1 MVHEVA
7 KKHTCLTNNYIYW
20 WTDNIY
26 QRKNKDLIQLNVCY
40 NIKHGTIH
48 FQHSKLSKIVS
59 QHACHNYIILMFS
72 LCMSKIWQHNLYRY
86 TTGTWLYTI
95 YIIDL
100 NYPIKIIYTFWP
112 HFHFTLYCYLT
123 IIHRNLTYILKRHI
137 PST

>member
-1 MVHEVA
+1 MKWQ

-59 QHACHNYIILMFS
+59 QHACHNYIVLIFS
-72 LCMSKIWQHNLYRY
+72 LCLSKIYQHNLRRY
-86 TTGTWLYTI
+86 TRGTWLYTI

-100 NYPIKIIYTFWP
+100 KYLIYLINHFFTS
-112 HFHFTLYCYLT
+112 FHFTLFCYLT
-123 IIHRNLTYILKRHI
+123 IIHKNFTYILKRHV
-137 PST
+137 PHT